1 MSDVRTLVAGVLKKK
16 KKKSKKIKK
25 GKANRSY
32 NLPVCTRK
40 VRVRKKR
47 NTRGEKEKKR
57 NLMPQV

>member
-1 MSDVRTLVAGVLKKK
+1 MSDVRTLVTGVLKK